1 LQCLFE
7 YGRSVNLFVF
17 LSDDVDDKR
26 TRTASKARKQNKHI
40 THEDRRSHGHTS
52 TWRKTQYFLKK
63 GDFAFILF
71 VFARPPS
78 WLVLYCMYYFCFA
91 LHTVSPCHFLRWNWL
106 EIGCTVLNFV
116 ICCMREQ
123 LCYVIIICI
132 CHYIV
137 FATDVYARPPWV
149 LFSPCI
155 QYLSMSFSAMK
166 LEEIWLYK
174 ILLFVACGNY
184 VLLATTVQY
193 VIIIICIYSTVH
205 RFCYRQPELCSRW
218 WWWCA
223 LFNTRIT
230 DADEANIEVMYC
242 T

>member
-1 LQCLFE
+1 
-7 YGRSVNLFVF
+7 LFVF

-91 LHTVSPCHFLRWNWL
+91 LHTVSPCHFCDETGWRLA
-106 EIGCTVLNFV
+106 VLNFV

-166 LEEIWLYK
+166 LEEIGCTKLFCY
-174 ILLFVACGNY
+174 LLHAGIMC
-184 VLLATTVQY
+184 LLATTVQY

-205 RFCYRQPELCSRW
+205 RFCYRQPELCSR
-218 WWWCA
+218 
-223 LFNTRIT
+223 
-230 DADEANIEVMYC
+230 
-242 T
+242 